1 MIVFVFI
8 NLCLCNSRSFCDLIL
23 SLWLNSFTLSRAV
36 SRVRWLNG
44 EMPTFRGLS
53 WFSEQRIILAVSI
66 LEGKLSLFF
75 FVIYTD
81 NMIVGLLLPEISP
94 LYGEPNIIFT
104 CWTVNRR
111 CVSSHIY
118 HDFPF
123 FCPCPAN
130 VILVFSAFRHLKDGC
145 RLVLLSVVTMA
156 NWVWLTQSLRVTCQ
170 SRASQVFFY
179 VSEQQYRP
187 SRSHSRHGAAVHIEG
202 RIINWPA
209 VGWIWLLLCES
220 GLNRSVGHTLGVI

>member
-1 MIVFVFI
+1 MTEFI
-8 NLCLCNSRSFCDLIL
+8 H
-23 SLWLNSFTLSRAV
+23 TLSGCQPRQVVERRDANV
-36 SRVRWLNG
+36 SRTELVFGAKNYISCFHTWRK
-44 EMPTFRGLS
+44 TQS
-53 WFSEQRIILAVSI
+53 
-66 LEGKLSLFF
+66 FF